1 MRPGTILHER
11 SGNMQEI
18 IGIMLAAGR
27 GTRFDPTGQRN
38 KLLAPLPDGRA
49 VLRASCAN
57 LLPWVDRLVVV
68 TGEHGAPLRAAL
80 ADLPLEWVESD
91 RVDLGMGAS
100 LKAGVGATDPAT
112 GWLFA
117 LGDMPYVTT
126 GTLGKMR
133 DALRAG
139 VRLARPAHG
148 GQPGH
153 PVACASALR
162 EALLQLPDEAGVAAL
177 ARRDPALMS
186 SVAVD
191 DAGCVRD
198 VDLPGDLG

>member
-1 MRPGTILHER
+1 MP
-11 SGNMQEI
+11 EI
-18 IGIMLAAGR
+18 IGLILAAGR
-27 GTRFDPTGQRN
+27 GTRFDPTGRRN
-38 KLLAPLPDGRA
+38 KLLAALPDGRT

-57 LLPWVDRLVVV
+57 LLPWVDRMVVV
-68 TGEHGAPLRAAL
+68 TGAHGAPLRAAL

-100 LKAGVGATDPAT
+100 LKAGVGATDPDA

-117 LGDMPYVTT
+117 LGDMPYIAP
-126 GTLGKMR
+126 GTLCKMR

-139 VRLARPAHG
+139 VRLARPAHA

-153 PVACASALR
+153 PVACVAALR

-186 SVAVD
+186 TFAVD

-198 VDLPGDLG
+198 VDVPGDLG